1 LGVCFR
7 SFQGYQADPFAQAA
21 PLALADLL
29 IHCAIASHPPVIATD
44 DDLAVEEFQIA
55 GSVDEELLLLIRRL
69 DELVVQAFLALLTI
83 LFGGLIN

>member
-1 LGVCFR
+1 M
-7 SFQGYQADPFAQAA
+7 
-21 PLALADLL
+21 
-29 IHCAIASHPPVIATD
+29 IATD